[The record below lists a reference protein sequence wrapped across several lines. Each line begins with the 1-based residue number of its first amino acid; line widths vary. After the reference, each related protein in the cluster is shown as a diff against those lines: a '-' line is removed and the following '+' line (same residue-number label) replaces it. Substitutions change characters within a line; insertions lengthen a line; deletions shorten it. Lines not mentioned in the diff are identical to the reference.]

1 MKTQFT
7 IYFLQIYCQERLSN
21 RELIASLFLFIH
33 HVYNIIFIPCCI
45 GTFIKKKKMEWNGK
59 KINTHSGS
67 GFENLRDDKMMI
79 FRKS

>member
-33 HVYNIIFIPCCI
+33 RVYNIIFIPCCI
-45 GTFIKKKKMEWNGK
+45 HLSKKKMEWNGK